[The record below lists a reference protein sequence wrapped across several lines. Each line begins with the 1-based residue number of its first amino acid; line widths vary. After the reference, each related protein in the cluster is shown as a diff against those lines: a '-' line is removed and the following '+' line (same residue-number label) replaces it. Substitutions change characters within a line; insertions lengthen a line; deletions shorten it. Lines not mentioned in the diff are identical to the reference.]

1 MSQTGREYSEK
12 RDFIRMQV
20 FADKKGGLDG
30 RLLNL
35 PVDVKSRLR
44 PDRLSP

>member
-1 MSQTGREYSEK
+1 MSQTGRDYSEK
-12 RDFIRMQV
+12 RDFIRMRG

-35 PVDVKSRLR
+35 PVDVKNRLR
-44 PDRLSP
+44 PDRPSP